1 MIPKLDSL
9 RDLWIERGKF
19 VGEMSMDI
27 DEEEENVLD
36 KRLFTRKEQSQE
48 WGIRYLKEKVPFIW

>member
-9 RDLWIERGKF
+9 RDLWIEKGKF